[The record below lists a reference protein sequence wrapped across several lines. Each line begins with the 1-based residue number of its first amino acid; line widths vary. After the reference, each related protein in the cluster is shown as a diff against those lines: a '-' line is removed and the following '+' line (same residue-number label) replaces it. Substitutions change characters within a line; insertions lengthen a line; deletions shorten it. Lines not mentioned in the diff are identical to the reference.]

1 MCILRFGSSARSS
14 SLSSSLLPQYVFLLL
29 FLLNCEISERNNI
42 FLSLDRIQGYKDKE
56 GKALALIMEGR
67 ITQKKSSEFC
77 VRAVTNQAGRKHR
90 REEGRVLCQYREKG
104 LHLSRIIASLKKKR
118 SPLDFLQCLP

>member
-14 SLSSSLLPQYVFLLL
+14 SLSSSLLPQYVFLLV

-42 FLSLDRIQGYKDKE
+42 FLSLDRIQGHKDKK
-56 GKALALIMEGR
+56 GKLLPSSFGG
-67 ITQKKSSEFC
+67 KKSSEFC

-90 REEGRVLCQYREKG
+90 REEGRVLCQSREKG
-104 LHLSRIIASLKKKR
+104 LHLSVQDHFKS
-118 SPLDFLQCLP
+118 